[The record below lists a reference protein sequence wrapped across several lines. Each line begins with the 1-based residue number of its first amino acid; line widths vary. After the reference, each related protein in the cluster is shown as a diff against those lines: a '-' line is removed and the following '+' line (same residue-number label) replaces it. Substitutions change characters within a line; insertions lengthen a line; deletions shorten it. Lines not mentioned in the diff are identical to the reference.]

1 MIIYLRYSQFEMTEA
16 NSKPNCGCFSGD
28 ACYICNRCIEDH
40 CICHNQELTH
50 PLSMEIQRS
59 TSTTMNADL
68 RDRKRRLE
76 YIMSCSGI
84 PSITNIYEKKLCSD
98 TEAIRRRNDDKI
110 CSAGQH
116 KSEVEEIFKASIGRR
131 FLRFNP
137 PPYHPLHLQNGTTYM
152 ETISAREGI
161 ARGRRITKRGSDD
174 RNAQIMKGIAN
185 MEYEYDRENA
195 LPFDGIVDYLV
206 YASSLKISK
215 VPELIGTFEDTA
227 AVTMA
232 IAIEE
237 FAKKL
242 IETLF

>member
-1 MIIYLRYSQFEMTEA
+1 
-16 NSKPNCGCFSGD
+16 
-28 ACYICNRCIEDH
+28 
-40 CICHNQELTH
+40 
-50 PLSMEIQRS
+50 
-59 TSTTMNADL
+59 MNADL

-152 ETISAREGI
+152 ETISSRE
-161 ARGRRITKRGSDD
+161 
-174 RNAQIMKGIAN
+174 GIAN
-185 MEYEYDRENA
+185 MEYEYGKQTQR
-195 LPFDGIVDYLV
+195 FFHQ
-206 YASSLKISK
+206 ASSYNCIFS
-215 VPELIGTFEDTA
+215 VRSRERFAFRCTVLI
-227 AVTMA
+227 VH
-232 IAIEE
+232 
-237 FAKKL
+237 FAYDP
-242 IETLF
+242 FS